1 METRDLNLA
10 EKNKKNIAF
19 ASFATTKRIQW
30 NNFRRYGMFVS

>member
-19 ASFATTKRIQW
+19 ASFATTKRLQW
-30 NNFRRYGMFVS
+30 DRYRRYGIAVS